1 MLGGPQA
8 SRTNLTSGYK
18 VLVTQG
24 TVDSTPPW
32 GCTRRLLLSLFLPPV
47 PFQEYQKLALM
58 KQEGKTLI
66 LTEDVGIALPW
77 PHRYLLS
84 PGSRIQLWKP
94 QSKLQPIEASGG
106 TRQYSISGRARP
118 GLQPVR
124 SHASGW
130 TPAPAHH
137 STTILQIWDA
147 CQFSTLS
154 EKLGQLS
161 KMQMEAQSERRAGEL
176 SAKWAC

>member
-8 SRTNLTSGYK
+8 SWTNLTSGYK

-32 GCTRRLLLSLFLPPV
+32 GCTRRLLLSLFLPPA

-58 KQEGKTLI
+58 KQEGETLI

-84 PGSRIQLWKP
+84 PGPRIQL
-94 QSKLQPIEASGG
+94 
-106 TRQYSISGRARP
+106 
-118 GLQPVR
+118 
-124 SHASGW
+124 
-130 TPAPAHH
+130 
-137 STTILQIWDA
+137 
-147 CQFSTLS
+147 
-154 EKLGQLS
+154 
-161 KMQMEAQSERRAGEL
+161 
-176 SAKWAC
+176 